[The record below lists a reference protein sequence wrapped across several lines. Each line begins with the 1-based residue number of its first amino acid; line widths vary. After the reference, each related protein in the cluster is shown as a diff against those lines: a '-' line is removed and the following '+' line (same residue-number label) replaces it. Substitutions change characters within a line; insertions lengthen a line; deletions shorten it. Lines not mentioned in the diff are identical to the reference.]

1 MIKSIYLNNGV
12 CQQEESIE
20 NINKLYSTNPSLLWV
35 DITLEKGDL
44 STDEIALLRETF
56 KFHDLSVEDCL
67 FPLYNPKVEE
77 FDNYLFVNTHG
88 IRLKNMNLAEFDE
101 SMYELDIFLAK
112 NLIVTA
118 HTEEL
123 EFLDILMH
131 KSMLKPQVELKSME
145 RLLRTILSTVVDNL
159 EHTMEKISSK
169 IDLLEDKVLEDPHPD
184 DMEQILDIKKVLLS
198 MRKIADPQRNVYS
211 FFARENNEYIRESEL
226 AFFRDLTDQLNNLN
240 KTINYNSQMISSLIT
255 IYMSSIT
262 LKLNETM
269 KFLSIIATIFLPI
282 LIFASYY
289 GMNVAFPEIKLLG
302 ETGTWFF
309 AICLILAS
317 TLGIILYMNKKKCF

>member
-1 MIKSIYLNNGV
+1 MIKSIFVNNGI

-20 NINKLYSTNPSLLWV
+20 NINKIYNNNPSLLWV

-44 STDEIALLRETF
+44 STDEIALLTDTF
-56 KFHDLSVEDCL
+56 KFHELSVEDCL

-88 IRLKNMNLAEFDE
+88 IRLKTMNLAEFDE
-101 SMYELDIFLAK
+101 SMYELDIFLSK
-112 NLIVTA
+112 DLIVTA

-123 EFLDILMH
+123 EFLDGLMH
-131 KSMLKPQVELKSME
+131 KAMLKPQIELKSME
-145 RLLRTILSTVVDNL
+145 TLLYKILSKVVDNL
-159 EHTMEKISSK
+159 EHTMEKISDK

-184 DMEQILDIKKVLLS
+184 DMEQILDLKKVLLS

-211 FFARENNEYIRESEL
+211 FFSRENNEYIRESYS
-226 AFFRDLTDQLNNLN
+226 AYFRDITDQLNSLN
-240 KTINYNSQMISSLIT
+240 KTINYNSQMISSLIA
-255 IYMSSIT
+255 IYMSSVT

-289 GMNVAFPEIKLLG
+289 GMNVAFPEIKILG
-302 ETGTWFF
+302 ETGTWFL
-309 AICLILAS
+309 AIFLILAS
-317 TLGIILYMNKKKCF
+317 TFGIILYMKKKKWF